1 MTAAADPATAERPR
15 RRRSPWSLKSIV
27 VDVTGKEIGEF
38 QNGAPPA
45 RPRPT
50 VVGAIPA
57 EEFETVDPVDRVR
70 PPLSRANGRRY
81 HGADGEHHAA
91 TLDRHRAL
99 DGSANERPERIYL
112 HYLLLHLDRLSLP
125 QLWYLRRQV
134 NDEIGERARPPKPRD
149 DPAPSPAG
157 P

>member
-1 MTAAADPATAERPR
+1 MTAAADPATAEHPR
-15 RRRSPWSLKSIV
+15 RRRTPWSLKSIV

-38 QNGAPPA
+38 QNGGSSSG
-45 RPRPT
+45 PRPS
-50 VVGAIPA
+50 VVAPTPG
-57 EEFETVDPVDRVR
+57 EEIETIDPIERVR

-81 HGADGEHHAA
+81 HGAGGEHHAA
-91 TLDRHRAL
+91 TLDRHRPL
-99 DGSANERPERIYL
+99 DGGATERPERIYL

-134 NDEIGERARPPKPRD
+134 NDEIGERARPARSRD
-149 DPAPSPAG
+149 EPTGAPAG